1 MAIIK
6 EGDCMYGLVLEG
18 GGAKGSYHAGVYKAI
33 EEMGIEISAV
43 AGSSIGALNGA
54 MIIQDDYQKCH
65 DLWYDMSYSMVFDL
79 SPEEIEKLRNL
90 RLTKEDIVLLG
101 SKAKQ
106 LILNRG
112 IDIGP
117 IKDLIDTY
125 IDEDKI
131 RSSNK
136 DFGIVTVNLTGL
148 KPVEIFIDDIPRGDL
163 KKYLLASA
171 YLPFFRFEKIDGDL
185 YLDGGFYDNLPYQ
198 MLLDKGYK
206 DLIIVRTHAPGVTKK
221 IDLEGT
227 NSIVISPSDDIG
239 RTYLYEAE
247 SARRNIRLG
256 YLDGLKAFKG
266 LAGEKYY
273 IETEEDE
280 DFYLNYL
287 LGINEEQVRLI
298 EKIFKLEKRPY
309 RRSLLENIVPKIC
322 DYLYIDKNST
332 YKDLIIQLL
341 ERNALRYDIER
352 FKIYS
357 FEELAEKVGE
367 KISLDKKS
375 ENREKME
382 LSTLNKII
390 EKLESLPIF
399 NKDEIL
405 IAIGEILFKDIGENH
420 YQKNV

>member
-1 MAIIK
+1 
-6 EGDCMYGLVLEG
+6 MYGLVLEG

-117 IKDLIDTY
+117 IKGLIDTY

-171 YLPFFRFEKIDGDL
+171 YLPFFRFEK
-185 YLDGGFYDNLPYQ
+185 
-198 MLLDKGYK
+198 
-206 DLIIVRTHAPGVTKK
+206 
-221 IDLEGT
+221 
-227 NSIVISPSDDIG
+227 
-239 RTYLYEAE
+239 
-247 SARRNIRLG
+247 
-256 YLDGLKAFKG
+256 
-266 LAGEKYY
+266 
-273 IETEEDE
+273 
-280 DFYLNYL
+280 
-287 LGINEEQVRLI
+287 
-298 EKIFKLEKRPY
+298 
-309 RRSLLENIVPKIC
+309 
-322 DYLYIDKNST
+322 
-332 YKDLIIQLL
+332 
-341 ERNALRYDIER
+341 
-352 FKIYS
+352 
-357 FEELAEKVGE
+357 
-367 KISLDKKS
+367 
-375 ENREKME
+375 
-382 LSTLNKII
+382 
-390 EKLESLPIF
+390 
-399 NKDEIL
+399 
-405 IAIGEILFKDIGENH
+405 
-420 YQKNV
+420 